1 MQIYFAMQFPM
12 TLLSWRR
19 LISSLLLS
27 TIRIALV
34 LQTAG
39 FFPAHQLSYRYTF
52 GQVACANALSDVY
65 AMGGRPVFA
74 LSIAGFPSNRLPL
87 SVLERILR
95 GSQVGIFFFRF
106 EKQEACASCLSITGQ
121 GK

>member
-95 GSQVGIFFFRF
+95 GSQVGIFFFF
-106 EKQEACASCLSITGQ
+106 SF
-121 GK
+121 